1 LPVLAKYRNTA
12 IEAIDHV
19 GCAEDEYWFQ
29 SFRPRLHRC
38 FDAFGF
44 ERRGGLSLLGQA
56 DAPHEAVAHRR
67 TGRLATALT
76 LREHYD
82 HLKLL

>member
-1 LPVLAKYRNTA
+1 LPVLAKYPNTA
-12 IEAIDHV
+12 IEAIDHA
-19 GCAEDEYWFQ
+19 GCPEDKYWFL
-29 SFRPRLHRC
+29 SFRPHLHRC

-44 ERRGGLSLLGQA
+44 GHRVGLSLLGQA
-56 DAPHEAVAHRR
+56 DAQHEAVAHRR
-67 TGRLATALT
+67 TDRLATALT